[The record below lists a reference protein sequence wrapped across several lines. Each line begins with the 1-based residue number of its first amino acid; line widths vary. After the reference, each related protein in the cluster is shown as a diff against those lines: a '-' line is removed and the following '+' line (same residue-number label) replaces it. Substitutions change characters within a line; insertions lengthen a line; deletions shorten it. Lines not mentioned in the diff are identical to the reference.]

1 MPAVNPSMLEE
12 LFSNPD
18 WWKLASIPV
27 TAALVGWLTNWLAIQ
42 MTFYPVEP
50 IGKPPWLGWQGI
62 IPSKAGKMGAIAT
75 DQVLAKLGTLQD
87 IYQAM
92 TPERISAHLVQTLE
106 PRIDRYTDEIM
117 REDNPRLWEML
128 PGAAKNVVY
137 AMLRQKLPGAVA
149 RITQDVGEHLDE
161 MLDLKHTVVQQVERD
176 KNLANRIFLEC
187 GAAEFKFLI
196 RSGLYFGFLFGLIQL
211 AVWVALPA
219 WWTLPL
225 FGLLVGYATNWLA
238 LRLIFQPLHPRR
250 IGPFTFQG
258 LFLKRQHAVADIW
271 CGIVTEEVLTLRNI
285 ANAMLDGPRSAHTH
299 ALLRRHIRQTIDEV
313 VGIVKPMLLLTVGVD
328 EYVALKEAGS
338 DKAIEAGRLALDD
351 PAFNADRAQIVKAM
365 MVERM
370 RALSSAEFQNLLRPA
385 FQEDEIKLIALGGI
399 LGLLAGLAQLVFVFG
414 GV

>member
-1 MPAVNPSMLEE
+1 MLEE

-27 TAALVGWLTNWLAIQ
+27 TAGLIGWFTNWLAIQ

-50 IGKPPWLGWQGI
+50 IGKPPFLGWQGI
-62 IPSKAGKMGAIAT
+62 IPSKAAKMGAIAT

-92 TPERISAHLVQTLE
+92 APERISAHLVQTLE
-106 PRIDRYTDEIM
+106 PRIERYTDEIM

-128 PGAAKNVVY
+128 PNAGKSVVY
-137 AMLRQKLPGAVA
+137 AMLRQKLPGTVA
-149 RITQDVGEHLDE
+149 RITQDVGQHLDE
-161 MLDLKHTVVQQVERD
+161 MLDLKDTVVKQVEQD

-187 GAAEFKFLI
+187 GAEEFKFLI

-211 AVWVALPA
+211 VFWVVLPT

-238 LRLIFQPLHPRR
+238 LRLIFQPLNPRR

-258 LFLKRQHAVADIW
+258 LFLKRQNEVADIW

-285 ANAMLDGPRSAHTH
+285 AGAMLDGPRSAHTH
-299 ALLRRHIRQTIDEV
+299 ALLRRHIRQAIDEV
-313 VGIVKPMLLLTVGVD
+313 VGIVKPMVLLTVGVD

-338 DKAIEAGRLALDD
+338 GKAIEAGRLALDD

-385 FQEDEIKLIALGGI
+385 FQEDEIKLIALGGV
-399 LGLLAGLAQLVFVFG
+399 LGLLAGVGQLVFVFG